1 MEITM
6 KNDRKPTSSYGSSG
20 PLFSGKRAQFEMQFH
35 WIFVLVAGALIL
47 AFFFTVAH
55 KQRAISTERLQS
67 TLAID
72 IENIFTG
79 AIVSRGTAQS
89 LPVPPQGLKVKG
101 CETCDCKFMVGRA
114 PIPFGDK
121 SIFAPELLEDRN
133 IKVWAQELKIPY
145 RATNFL
151 YLTNPNIKYYFVYN
165 EGDTIQLQQLTK
177 HIPLLREEDQIVPF
191 MDYENITTTQ
201 ITSLKAEDYQ
211 HTKFVFLNVNPPT
224 LDDSFRKKSFSAIK
238 IDDQGVT
245 FYEKNSLQ
253 FRNVRTL
260 SFIGLPSLY
269 AAIFAQDYVMYSCGL
284 RTAFRKLSYV
294 SQIYAERAAE
304 LQEKSIE
311 AGRDWCNYGAID
323 PAQPCEESDPSTV
336 IGMLCEQHKI
346 AKELSTNIEKTKI
359 NRLSQLMPWLDS
371 KNRNFIQ
378 QSCPELF

>member
-1 MEITM
+1 M
-6 KNDRKPTSSYGSSG
+6 NDRKPSSSSGSSR
-20 PLFSGKRAQFEMQFH
+20 PLFRGKRAQFEMQFH
-35 WIFVLVAGALIL
+35 WIFILIAGALIL

-55 KQRAISTERLQS
+55 RQRAISTERLQL
-67 TLAID
+67 TLATD

-79 AIVSRGTAQS
+79 AIVSKGTAQS
-89 LPVPPQGLKVKG
+89 LPVPPQGIAFECTEG
-101 CETCDCKFMVGRA
+101 CDCAFRIGNAQRNY
-114 PIPFGDK
+114 GDK
-121 SIFAPELLEDRN
+121 SLFAPDILEERN

-165 EGDTIQLQQLTK
+165 EGDTTQLQQLTK
-177 HIPLLREEDQIVPF
+177 HIPLLREEDQIVSF

-211 HTKFVFLNVNPPT
+211 HTKFVFLNVNPSTTT
-224 LDDSFRKKSFSAIK
+224 LDDSFKKKSFSAIK
-238 IDDQGVT
+238 IDEQGVT
-245 FYEKNSLQ
+245 FYEKKDGTE

-260 SFIGLPSLY
+260 SYIGIPSLY
-269 AAIFAQDYVMYSCGL
+269 AAIFAHDYVMYSCGL

-336 IGMLCEQHKI
+336 IGMLCEQHKL

-359 NRLSQLMPWLDS
+359 DRLSPLMQYLDS